1 MKSKTL
7 QLIERY
13 HRLIKEQ
20 GEAGV
25 PPQQPEDMN
34 MSQDVTENPEP
45 APEEPLEVPL
55 SPVAE
60 YQYIKDVLMA
70 AQMPPP
76 DGEDK
81 QKIIELLN
89 MMDQPDVNTRIQGAG
104 ETANSFYQ
112 KEILPLIRG
121 GQQNSKI
128 RNLSDQIS

>member
-7 QLIERY
+7 NLINRY
-13 HRLIKEQ
+13 TRLIREQ
-20 GEAGV
+20 DEAGME
-25 PPQQPEDMN
+25 PQQPEDMD

-45 APEEPLEVPL
+45 EAPAEVPL

-70 AQMPPP
+70 AQMNPP

-112 KEILPLIRG
+112 NEILPLIRG
-121 GQQNSKI
+121 GQQDNKI
-128 RNLSDQIS
+128 RDISDQMG

>member
-1 MKSKTL
+1 M
-7 QLIERY
+7 
-13 HRLIKEQ
+13 EQ
-20 GEAGV
+20 DEAGV
-25 PPQQPEDMN
+25 PPQQPEDMD

-45 APEEPLEVPL
+45 EAPSEVPL

-89 MMDQPDVNTRIQGAG
+89 MLDQPDVNTRIQGAG

-128 RNLSDQIS
+128 RNLSDQISK

>member
-7 QLIERY
+7 QLINRY
-13 HRLIKEQ
+13 HRLIREQ
-20 GEAGV
+20 DESGV
-25 PPQQPEDMN
+25 PPQQPEDMD

-45 APEEPLEVPL
+45 EAPSEVPL

-112 KEILPLIRG
+112 KEILPLIRS

-128 RNLSDQIS
+128 RNLSDQISK

>member
-7 QLIERY
+7 NLINRY
-13 HRLIKEQ
+13 TRLIREQ
-20 GEAGV
+20 DEAGME
-25 PPQQPEDMN
+25 PQQPEDMD

-45 APEEPLEVPL
+45 EAPAEVPL

-70 AQMPPP
+70 AQMNPP

-112 KEILPLIRG
+112 NEILPLIRG
-121 GQQNSKI
+121 GQQDNKI
-128 RNLSDQIS
+128 RDISDQMS

>member
-7 QLIERY
+7 QFINRY
-13 HRLIKEQ
+13 TRLINEQ
-20 GEAGV
+20 GEEDMNI
-25 PPQQPEDMN
+25 QQPEDLD

-45 APEEPLEVPL
+45 EAPSEVPL

-121 GQQNSKI
+121 GQQNNKI